1 MMMSE
6 ALKRVQGDVITAM
19 KAKDRTRVDILRQ
32 FVNKVQMV
40 AKNDPKGPRDV
51 TDEDVITAGL
61 KTVKEANETLT
72 MKVPNTDT
80 IAMAMDD
87 PRRETLNTEIA
98 IVSEYLP
105 RKMDEAELRALI
117 TRLSANAPEGK
128 SAKGYYMKELNGS
141 HKGEF
146 DNQMAQSIIGELVG

>member
-1 MMMSE
+1 MSE
-6 ALKRVQGDVITAM
+6 ALKRVQADVIASM

-72 MKVPNTDT
+72 MKVPTTET
-80 IAMAMDD
+80 IAMSMDD
-87 PRRETLNTEIA
+87 PRRAALETEIA
-98 IVSEYLP
+98 VVSEYLP
-105 RKMDEAELRALI
+105 KQMDETALRALI
-117 TRLSANAPEGK
+117 TKLSADAPEGK

-141 HKGEF
+141 YKGQF
-146 DNQMAQSIIGELVG
+146 DNKMAQAILAEVVA